1 VLRLTISTEMMLFLW
16 LFDGACS
23 CACNIHMRKLLLA
36 PLSLF
41 CTVIVVLAQAPTVAT
56 PEQLFDAGMN
66 AFTGEAS
73 TRDNAVARE
82 YFRRSADGGYAPAQ
96 VVLGFLYD
104 TATTVPASPH
114 DAASWYRKA
123 ADGGDPL
130 AQWLLGRLY
139 LNGALPQD
147 DFAAE
152 KWLTPPA
159 SQDNPF
165 AAYLLGR
172 LMLTR
177 DYTKAPRWLRIAA
190 EQGLTQAQYLYAKA
204 LAEGRGVAQ
213 DRFQAYVWFLVALDA
228 GYPASSDLSY
238 LNPFLSP
245 DQIDQAKAKA
255 RDLENSVTRSVAAA
269 HGCTGW
275 SGEFGDIPT
284 PPPPQKQR
292 FCR

>member
-1 VLRLTISTEMMLFLW
+1 
-16 LFDGACS
+16 
-23 CACNIHMRKLLLA
+23 MRKLSIALLA
-36 PLSLF
+36 LS
-41 CTVIVVLAQAPTVAT
+41 CAVTVVLAQGPPLNAT
-56 PEQLFDAGMN
+56 PEQLFEAGMN
-66 AFTGEAS
+66 AFTGEAN

-82 YFRRSADGGYAPAQ
+82 YFRRSADQGYAPAQ

-123 ADGGDPL
+123 ADGGDSL

-152 KWLTPPA
+152 KWLTPAA

-177 DYTKAPRWLRIAA
+177 GYTKAPRRLRVAA
-190 EQGLTQAQYLYAKA
+190 EQGLPQAQYLYAKA

-255 RDLENSVTRSVAAA
+255 RDLEDSVTRSVAA
-269 HGCTGW
+269 HRCTGW
-275 SGEFGDIPT
+275 NGEFGDIPT

>member
-1 VLRLTISTEMMLFLW
+1 
-16 LFDGACS
+16 
-23 CACNIHMRKLLLA
+23 MRRLLLA
-36 PLSLF
+36 LFFLS
-41 CTVIVVLAQAPTVAT
+41 CAGTVVLAQGPPLNAT

-66 AFTGEAS
+66 AFTGEDN

-82 YFRRSADGGYAPAQ
+82 YFRRSADQGYAPAQ

-123 ADGGDPL
+123 ADGGDSL

-204 LAEGRGVAQ
+204 LAEGRGVARSSLPGLRLVSRRSRFRLSRQ
-213 DRFQAYVWFLVALDA
+213 QRPELSQCLLVPRSDRSGKSESAQSGGFGYALRRSPRVHRMERRIRRHPHSPTSPKTTLLPLVAFNALCD
-228 GYPASSDLSY
+228 S
-238 LNPFLSP
+238 
-245 DQIDQAKAKA
+245 
-255 RDLENSVTRSVAAA
+255 RMVAN
-269 HGCTGW
+269 
-275 SGEFGDIPT
+275 
-284 PPPPQKQR
+284 
-292 FCR
+292 

>member
-1 VLRLTISTEMMLFLW
+1 
-16 LFDGACS
+16 
-23 CACNIHMRKLLLA
+23 MRKLLLA
-36 PLSLF
+36 LLSLS
-41 CTVIVVLAQAPTVAT
+41 CAVTVVLAQGPPLIAI
-56 PEQLFDAGMN
+56 PEQLFQAGMN
-66 AFTGEAS
+66 AFTGEANS
-73 TRDNAVARE
+73 RDNAVARE
-82 YFRRSADGGYAPAQ
+82 YFRRSADQGYAPGQ

-123 ADGGDPL
+123 ADGGDSL

-152 KWLTPPA
+152 KWLTPAA

-190 EQGLTQAQYLYAKA
+190 KQGLPQGQYLYAKA

-228 GYPASSDLSY
+228 GYPASSELSY
-238 LNPFLSP
+238 FNPFLSP

-255 RDLENSVTRSVAAA
+255 RVLEDSVTRSVAA

-275 SGEFGDIPT
+275 NGEFGDTPT
-284 PPPPQKQR
+284 PPPLQKQR

>member
-1 VLRLTISTEMMLFLW
+1 MRNLLIAILSL
-16 LFDGACS
+16 S
-23 CACNIHMRKLLLA
+23 CAV
-36 PLSLF
+36 
-41 CTVIVVLAQAPTVAT
+41 TVALAQGPPLNAT

-66 AFTGEAS
+66 AFTGES
-73 TRDNAVARE
+73 NTRDNAVARD
-82 YFRRSADGGYAPAQ
+82 YFRRSADQGYAPAQ

-114 DAASWYRKA
+114 DAESWYRKA
-123 ADGGDPL
+123 ADQGDSL

-147 DFAAE
+147 DLAAE
-152 KWLTPPA
+152 KWLTPAA

-177 DYTKAPRWLRIAA
+177 DYTKAPRWFRIAA
-190 EQGLTQAQYLYAKA
+190 EQGLPQAQYLYAKA
-204 LAEGRGVAQ
+204 LAEGRGVAE
-213 DRFQAYVWFLVALDA
+213 DRFQAYVWFLIARDA
-228 GYPASSDLSY
+228 GYPASTDLSS
-238 LNPFLSP
+238 LNAFLSP

-255 RDLENSVTRSVAAA
+255 RHLEDSVTRSVTA

-275 SGEFGDIPT
+275 SGEFSDIPN

>member
-1 VLRLTISTEMMLFLW
+1 MRKCPERRSRELCCDSARRDDAVLS
-16 LFDGACS
+16 LFDGACIW
-23 CACNIHMRKLLLA
+23 ARNVHMRKLLLA
-36 PLSLF
+36 LLSLF
-41 CTVIVVLAQAPTVAT
+41 CAVTVVRAQGPPLNAT

-66 AFTGEAS
+66 AFTGEAN

-82 YFRRSADGGYAPAQ
+82 YFRRSADRGYAPAQ

-104 TATTVPASPH
+104 TAATVPASSD

-123 ADGGDPL
+123 AVGGDSL

-147 DFAAE
+147 DLAAE
-152 KWLTPPA
+152 KWLTPAA

-190 EQGLTQAQYLYAKA
+190 EQGLPQAQYLYAKA

-213 DRFQAYVWFLVALDA
+213 DRFQSYIWFLVALDA
-228 GYPASSDLSY
+228 GYPANTD
-238 LNPFLSP
+238 
-245 DQIDQAKAKA
+245 A
-255 RDLENSVTRSVAAA
+255 RDKFISFLEKTV
-269 HGCTGW
+269 
-275 SGEFGDIPT
+275 
-284 PPPPQKQR
+284 
-292 FCR
+292 

>member
-1 VLRLTISTEMMLFLW
+1 
-16 LFDGACS
+16 
-23 CACNIHMRKLLLA
+23 MRKLLLA
-36 PLSLF
+36 LLSLF
-41 CTVIVVLAQAPTVAT
+41 CAVTIVLAQGPPLNAT

-66 AFTGEAS
+66 AYTGETN
-73 TRDNAVARE
+73 TRDSAVARE
-82 YFRRSADGGYAPAQ
+82 YFRRSADRGYAPAQ

-104 TATTVPASPH
+104 TATTVPASSE
-114 DAASWYRKA
+114 DASSWYRKA
-123 ADGGDPL
+123 AVGGDAL

-147 DFAAE
+147 DLAAE

-159 SQDNPF
+159 SQNNPF

-190 EQGLTQAQYLYAKA
+190 EQGLPQAQYLYGKA
-204 LAEGRGVAQ
+204 FAEGRGVAQ

-228 GYPASSDLSY
+228 GYPANTDLSS
-238 LNPFLSP
+238 LNSSLSH

-255 RDLENSVTRSVAAA
+255 RDLEDSVTRSVAA

-275 SGEFGDIPT
+275 NGEFGDIPT

>member
-1 VLRLTISTEMMLFLW
+1 
-16 LFDGACS
+16 
-23 CACNIHMRKLLLA
+23 MRKLLFAL
-36 PLSLF
+36 LSLS
-41 CTVIVVLAQAPTVAT
+41 CTLTVLLAQGPPLKAT

-66 AFTGEAS
+66 AFTGEAN

-82 YFRRSADGGYAPAQ
+82 YFRRSADQGYAPAQ
-96 VVLGFLYD
+96 VVLGFLHD
-104 TATTVPASPH
+104 TGTTVPASPH

-123 ADGGDPL
+123 AEGGDSL

-152 KWLTPPA
+152 KWLTPAA

-172 LMLTR
+172 LKLTR

-190 EQGLTQAQYLYAKA
+190 DQGLPQAQYLYAKA
-204 LAEGRGVAQ
+204 LADGRGIAQ
-213 DRFQAYVWFLVALDA
+213 DRFQAYVWFLIALDA
-228 GYPASSDLSY
+228 GYSASSDLSY

-245 DQIDQAKAKA
+245 DRIDQAKAEA
-255 RDLENSVTRSVAAA
+255 RRLEDSVARSVAA

-275 SGEFGDIPT
+275 SGEFDDIPT
-284 PPPPQKQR
+284 PPPPPKQR